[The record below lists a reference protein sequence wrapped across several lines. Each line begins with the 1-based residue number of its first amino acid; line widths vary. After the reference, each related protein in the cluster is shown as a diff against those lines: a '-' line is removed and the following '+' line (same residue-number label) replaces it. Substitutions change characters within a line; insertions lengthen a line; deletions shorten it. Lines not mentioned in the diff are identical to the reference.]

1 MVIFSSV
8 PALILL
14 AVSAGLAIRGRL
26 AARGRTAAWLS
37 VCCASVLVLLIL
49 MEGGTLY
56 EGLLCLLLP
65 AWVLMKEPSP

>member
-8 PALILL
+8 PTLILL
-14 AVSAGLAIRGRL
+14 AVSAGLALWGRL
-26 AARGRTAAWLS
+26 AAQGHTLAWLS

-65 AWVLMKEPSP
+65 AWLLMKEPSP